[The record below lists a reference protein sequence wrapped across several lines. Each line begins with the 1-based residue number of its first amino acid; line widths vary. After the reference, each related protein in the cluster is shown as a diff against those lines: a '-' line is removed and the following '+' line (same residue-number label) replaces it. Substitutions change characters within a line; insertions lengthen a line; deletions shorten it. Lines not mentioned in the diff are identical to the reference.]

1 MENCAK
7 LWRQELEPGD
17 RHEAQGGGYSIN
29 GDGGT
34 NEMRAC
40 SACAGDYE
48 DPDRTSWAPD
58 DGEDEERA
66 DARRASKEEFPA
78 ED

>member
-1 MENCAK
+1 VENCAK
-7 LWRQELEPGD
+7 LWRQEHVPGD
-17 RHEAQGGGYSIN
+17 WHEVQGAVYSIN
-29 GDGGT
+29 NAGGA

-48 DPDRTSWAPD
+48 DPDRTAWTPD

-66 DARRASKEEFPA
+66 DAGRASKEEFPA

>member
-1 MENCAK
+1 VENCAK
-7 LWRQELEPGD
+7 LWRPEHEPAD
-17 RHEAQGGGYSIN
+17 WHEVLGAVYAIN
-29 GDGGT
+29 GAGGT

-48 DPDRTSWAPD
+48 DPDRTAWTLD
-58 DGEDEERA
+58 DREDEEREG
-66 DARRASKEEFPA
+66 ARRARTEEFPA